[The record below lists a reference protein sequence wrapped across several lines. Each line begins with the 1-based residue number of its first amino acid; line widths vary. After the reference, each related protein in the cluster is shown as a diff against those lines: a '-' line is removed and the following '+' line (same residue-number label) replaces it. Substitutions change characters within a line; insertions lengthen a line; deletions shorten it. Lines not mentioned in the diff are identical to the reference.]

1 MAIVNAFIQL
11 ADPTYQ
17 NLPIRD
23 RLKGIV
29 EALFRVF
36 DANGNGII
44 EPFELNEILTDV
56 ISGVVNILTTLIDI
70 LEPHFLKADEMP
82 PPPTT
87 PVIPATT
94 IPLFTAISP
103 WGFHICPCSVG
114 IWLYKVMQERDI
126 IIAVR

>member
-1 MAIVNAFIQL
+1 MAIVYAFIQL

-82 PPPTT
+82 LLLPRP
-87 PVIPATT
+87 
-94 IPLFTAISP
+94 
-103 WGFHICPCSVG
+103 
-114 IWLYKVMQERDI
+114 
-126 IIAVR
+126 